1 MTSISNA
8 SNPRPIPVETPRTTD
23 PSPPDV
29 AAVVVTY
36 NSTRHVGALLDS
48 LPAAFG
54 GLTYSVLVVDNDST
68 DGTPELL
75 AGRSDCAVVRAS
87 NDGYAAGINRAVLAS
102 PHAATILI
110 LNPDAT
116 LDPDSVPLMLEVL
129 RQRPGAGII
138 APRVREED
146 GSLSPTLRRGPTL
159 GRVGGLSFTGLPVFA
174 ERIETPEAYE
184 HEHEV
189 DWAVGAILLVDRRC
203 FDTLSGLDESFFLYS
218 EETDFSL
225 RARDAGWS
233 TVYTPRAGAMHVGGG
248 SGESAT
254 THTMQMLNR
263 VRIYRRR
270 TGTLR
275 AWVYFN
281 LTIVVELRRAVLG
294 QRMSWTT
301 VRALLRPSLR
311 PPRLG
316 ASTSMLPM

>member
-1 MTSISNA
+1 MT
-8 SNPRPIPVETPRTTD
+8 PL
-23 PSPPDV
+23 DV

-36 NSTRHVGALLDS
+36 NSTRHVAGLLDS

-54 GLTYSVLVVDNDST
+54 DLSYSVVVVDNGSA

-75 AGRSDCAVVRAS
+75 ERRSDCGVVRAA

-102 PHAATILI
+102 PEASTILI

-116 LDPDSVPLMLEVL
+116 LDPDSVPRMLEVL
-129 RQRPGAGII
+129 RRRSDTGIV

-159 GRVGGLSFTGLPVFA
+159 GRVGGLSFTRLPLFA
-174 ERIETPEAYE
+174 ERIEIPAEYE
-184 HEHEV
+184 TEHEV
-189 DWAVGAILLVDRRC
+189 DWAVGAILLVDRPC
-203 FDTLSGLDESFFLYS
+203 FDALDGLDESFFLYS

-225 RARDAGWS
+225 RARDAGWA
-233 TVYTPRAGAMHVGGG
+233 TVYTPLAGAMHVGGG
-248 SGESAT
+248 SGENAT

-263 VRIYRRR
+263 VRLYRRR
-270 TGTLR
+270 AGEVRTWL
-275 AWVYFN
+275 YFG

-294 QRMSWTT
+294 ERQSWTT

-311 PPRLG
+311 PPQLG
-316 ASTSMLPM
+316 ASSAFLPE